1 MAPTTAQIIGIDLG
15 GTNVR
20 VGLVED
26 GKVIKHASAKVPVS
40 KSDPE
45 PVLKCII
52 DTVQKIISDSV
63 VGIGIGLPGV
73 MDKKE
78 GIIRAITNIPSF
90 TNIPIKQIVSDYFN
104 VPVFIDNDVNCFVLG
119 EKFFGA
125 GKNFRNV
132 VGLSLGTGM
141 GTGIITGN
149 TLLEDANGGSGEFGE
164 VPYLDDNIE
173 AYCSGEFFTRALG
186 KTGDEAYELA
196 KAGDQQTLKI
206 FTEFGTHLG
215 KAIHIILLAF
225 DPEIII
231 IGGSAA
237 NSSKYFHEAMM
248 TELNKFVFQNS
259 VKKLKIVYAQEK
271 YSPILGAS
279 KLYDI

>member
-1 MAPTTAQIIGIDLG
+1 MSNSMQIIGIDLG

-20 VGLVED
+20 AGLVED
-26 GKVIKHASAKVPVS
+26 GKVVNHASSRVP
-40 KSDPE
+40 KSDTDPK
-45 PVLKCII
+45 PVLDCII
-52 DTVQKIISDSV
+52 EV
-63 VGIGIGLPGV
+63 VNKVFTPEVKGIGLGLPGV

-90 TNIPIKQIVSDYFN
+90 TDIPIKQILSDEFN

-125 GKNFRNV
+125 GKDFRNV

-149 TLLEDANGGSGEFGE
+149 QLLEDANGGSGEFGE
-164 VPYLDDNIE
+164 VPYLNANLE
-173 AYCSGEFFTRALG
+173 TYCSGQFFRDSLNI
-186 KTGDEAYELA
+186 TGEEAYE
-196 KAGDQQTLKI
+196 KATSGDEIVLNVFK
-206 FTEFGTHLG
+206 EYGKHLG

-225 DPEIII
+225 DPQAII

-237 NSSKYFHEAMM
+237 HSKEFFHEAMM
-248 TELNKFVFQNS
+248 EEVNKFVFQNS
-259 VKKLKIVYAQEK
+259 VKKLTVKYAEEP

-279 KLYDI
+279 KLVK